1 MNGRETMSTTMTS
14 ADKINEALRLLDE
27 AARDKKHELRD
38 LMGDQYHHLRDAVVE
53 GEHNLLRM
61 AARAKDEG
69 MEKAKK
75 AAGDVDKH
83 VRDHPWPYIGGIAVT
98 ALLVGY
104 IMGRNRR

>member
-1 MNGRETMSTTMTS
+1 MSTTITS
-14 ADKINEALRLLDE
+14 TEKINEALRLLDE

-53 GEHNLLRM
+53 KEQNLRNL

-69 MEKAKK
+69 LEKAKQ
-75 AAGDVDKH
+75 AADDVDKH
-83 VRDHPWPYIGGIAVT
+83 VHQHPWPYIGGVAVT

-104 IMGRNRR
+104 IMGRNRK

>member
-1 MNGRETMSTTMTS
+1 MNTTMTS
-14 ADKINEALRLLDE
+14 TDKINEALRLLDE

-38 LMGDQYHHLRDAVVE
+38 LMGNQYHHLRDAVVE
-53 GEHNLLRM
+53 GEHNLIRI

-69 MEKAKK
+69 VEKAKQ

-83 VRDHPWPYIGGIAVT
+83 VRDHPWPYIGGVAVT

-104 IMGRNRR
+104 IMGRNRK

>member
-1 MNGRETMSTTMTS
+1 MSTPITS
-14 ADKINEALRLLDE
+14 NEKINEALRLLDE

-53 GEHNLLRM
+53 GEHNLLRI

-69 MEKAKK
+69 VEKAKQV
-75 AAGDVDKH
+75 AGDVDKH
-83 VRDHPWPYIGGIAVT
+83 VHDHPWPYIGGAAVT

-104 IMGRNRR
+104 IMGRNRK

>member
-1 MNGRETMSTTMTS
+1 MNVTMTS
-14 ADKINEALRLLDE
+14 TDKINEALRLLDE

-38 LMGDQYHHLRDAVVE
+38 LMGNQYHHLRDVVTE
-53 GEHNLLRM
+53 GEHNLIRM
-61 AARAKDEG
+61 AARAKEEG
-69 MEKAKK
+69 VEKAKK